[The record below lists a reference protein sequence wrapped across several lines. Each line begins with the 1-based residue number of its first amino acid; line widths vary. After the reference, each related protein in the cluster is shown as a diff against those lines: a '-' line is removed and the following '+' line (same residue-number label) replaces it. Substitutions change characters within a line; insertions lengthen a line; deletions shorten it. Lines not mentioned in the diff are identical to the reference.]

1 MIIDNAALEK
11 SVTELAQE
19 IFKEVSQSSLSIF
32 NPEFYTGK
40 LMDWSMQDEE
50 FKINLFRFVDVF
62 PTLSSSSAVVRH
74 AQEYF
79 DSVSE
84 RIPGIV
90 RWGLKVNPNGISA
103 IMGAKVISQ
112 QMKQMAGKFIVG
124 ENGKQALKSLK
135 EIRRN
140 RLAFTVDLLG
150 EASVNEQESLEYQ
163 ARYFEL
169 IDTLGKEVPTWRES
183 RAIVEGH
190 IGEET
195 PVHISV
201 KLSSLYSQIRAVAP
215 EKALSVLVVRFG
227 EILEKVIAKNCAV
240 TIDMEDSSM
249 TSVTI
254 ELFKRV
260 LSDERFASFERCGIV
275 LQAYMRRSEQDLDE
289 LIKWARARGRRIPI
303 RLVKGAYW
311 DTETLQSRQSSWPNP
326 LWETKESTDAC
337 YERMTLKLLVN
348 TDIIFP
354 AFGSH
359 NIRSVSYAIKV
370 AESLGVPRENFELQA
385 LYGMAE
391 PLKKALSDRGY
402 LVREYSPVGELL
414 PGMSYL
420 VRRLLENTSNEGFL
434 RQGFYENEDVAK
446 LIKSPQKIEGDTGI
460 THLEFNPKIKFKNIP
475 NTDFS
480 FESSRSRFA
489 NEIDSLIQKT
499 RVKPPLVKPY
509 ICGHYVDGQSTTF
522 QSAPHD
528 TELKVCELSLA
539 SKNQAKEA
547 IDGLEKY
554 FLTWKKTST
563 TLRADVLFR
572 AAELLE
578 KRRVELCAIIIVE
591 SGKSWTEADADLS
604 EAVDFC
610 NYYALEALRLARPQK
625 LGDYPGENNTL
636 IYEPR
641 GVTAVI
647 APWNFPLAI
656 PCGMFAASLVM
667 GNPTL
672 LKPAEQSSRIASELF
687 DTFLAAGL
695 PPQAAAFLP
704 AVGEEVGPEIMKHP
718 VLSTVC
724 FTGSRAVGM
733 ELVRQAAL
741 NSGGKTGIKR
751 VIAELGGKNAIIIDD
766 DADTDEA
773 VKGVIQSAFGF
784 AGQKC
789 SACSRVIVVKDI
801 YNKFISRLSAAVNDL
816 IIGPPVDPATFVNP
830 VIDEQAYLRLTT
842 FIEEARKRAVV
853 LAEAP
858 QDEAL
863 MQTMGRG
870 LYIRPIV
877 FGEIPPGDPLLTE
890 ELFGPVLSV
899 IKADSFLEAIKIA
912 TDSEYALTGA
922 VFSRSPKNIELALE
936 DFRVGNLY
944 INRGSTGA
952 LVMRQPFGGFSMSG
966 IGSKAGG
973 PDYLLQFAVPRAISE
988 NTIRRGFAP
997 G

>member
-1 MIIDNAALEK
+1 MIIDHSSLEK
-11 SVTELAQE
+11 SVTELAEE

-40 LMDWSMQDEE
+40 LMDWSMRDEE

-62 PTLSSSSAVVRH
+62 PTLSSSAAVVRH

-103 IMGAKVISQ
+103 VVGAKVISQ
-112 QMKQMAGKFIVG
+112 QMKQMASKFIVG
-124 ENGKQALKSLK
+124 ENGKQALRALK
-135 EIRRN
+135 EIRKN

-150 EASVNEQESLEYQ
+150 EASVNEEESIEYQ
-163 ARYFEL
+163 NRYFEL

-190 IGEET
+190 LGEET

-215 EKALSVLVVRFG
+215 ERALSVLENRFG
-227 EILEKVIAKNCAV
+227 EILTRVIAQNCSV

-249 TSVTI
+249 TSLTLD
-254 ELFKRV
+254 LFKRI
-260 LSDERFASFERCGIV
+260 LSQERFASFERCGIV

-289 LIKWARARGRRIPI
+289 LIKWARIRGKRIPI

-311 DTETLQSRQSSWPNP
+311 DTETLQSRQGSWPNP
-326 LWETKESTDAC
+326 LWERKESTDAC
-337 YERMTLKLLVN
+337 YERMTLKLLAN
-348 TDIIFP
+348 SDIVFP

-370 AESLGVPRENFELQA
+370 AESLGVARVNFEIQA

-391 PLKKALSDRGY
+391 PLKKALSDRGF

-434 RQGFYENEDVAK
+434 RQGFYEHEDVEK
-446 LIKSPQKIEGDTGI
+446 LIKSPQKIEADTGT
-460 THLEFNPKIKFKNIP
+460 THLEFNPKAKFKNIP

-480 FESSRSRFA
+480 FEHSRAKFS

-499 RVKPPLVKPY
+499 RVKPPIVKPY
-509 ICGHYVDGQSTTF
+509 IGGHYVDGQKSIF
-522 QSAPHD
+522 QSASHD
-528 TELKVCELSLA
+528 SELKVCELSLA
-539 SKNQAKEA
+539 SVKQVEEA
-547 IDGLEKY
+547 IDDLQSY
-554 FLTWKKTST
+554 FVQWKNTSAEA
-563 TLRADVLFR
+563 RAEVLFR
-572 AAELLE
+572 AAELIE

-591 SGKSWTEADADLS
+591 TGKTWTDADAELS

-610 NYYALEALRLARPQK
+610 NYYGLEALRLSRPQR
-625 LGDYPGENNTL
+625 LGDYPGENNHL

-704 AVGEEVGPEIMKHP
+704 AIGEEVGPEIMRHSA
-718 VLSTVC
+718 LSTVC
-724 FTGSRAVGM
+724 FTGSRAVGL
-733 ELVRQAAL
+733 ELVKQAAIH
-741 NSGGKTGIKR
+741 SGGRTGIKR
-751 VIAELGGKNAIIIDD
+751 VIAELGGKNAIIVDD

-773 VKGVIQSAFGF
+773 VRGVVQSAFGY

-789 SACSRVIVVKDI
+789 SACSRVIVVGDI
-801 YNKFISRLSAAVNDL
+801 YSKFVSRLTSAVKDL
-816 IIGPPVDPATFVNP
+816 IIGPPTNPATFVSP
-830 VIDEQAYLRLTT
+830 VIDEPAYLRLKN
-842 FIEEARKRAVV
+842 FIDQAKKRAVV
-853 LAEAP
+853 LAETP
-858 QDEAL
+858 IN
-863 MQTMGRG
+863 QTLAQANGQG
-870 LYIRPIV
+870 CYVNPIV
-877 FGEIPPGDPLLTE
+877 FGEIQSGDSLLTE

-899 IKADSFLEAIKIA
+899 IRANSFVDAIRIA
-912 TDSEYALTGA
+912 TDSDYALTGA
-922 VFSRSPKNIELALE
+922 VFSRSPKNIELARK

-952 LVMRQPFGGFSMSG
+952 LVMRQPFGGFAMSG

-973 PDYLLQFAVPRAISE
+973 PDYLLQFTVPRAISE

-997 G
+997 D